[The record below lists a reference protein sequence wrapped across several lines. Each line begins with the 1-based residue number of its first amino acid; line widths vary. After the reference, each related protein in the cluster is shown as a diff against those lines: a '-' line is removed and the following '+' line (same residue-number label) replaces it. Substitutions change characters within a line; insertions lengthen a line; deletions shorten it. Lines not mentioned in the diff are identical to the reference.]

1 MGEREKVKGPFVEKH
16 LQLFCYALLPVEQKV
31 TELGSKRQK
40 HSCFDSLLCSFTE
53 HLYKPLQKC
62 ILGSNLYYKCWTKCI
77 PLIRSFNNTEC

>member
-62 ILGSNLYYKCWTKCI
+62 IWTKCI
-77 PLIRSFNNTEC
+77 PLIRSFNNSEC